1 LKKPG
6 YLLGEAG
13 KRLFD
18 PLVAYLDL
26 GKEHVRLLLS
36 KAGLGNG
43 MV

>member
-26 GKEHVRLLLS
+26 GKEHDLLLLS
-36 KAGLGNG
+36 KAVLGSD